1 MQKVADMTRI
11 FHRSAKAPA
20 LEELS
25 EVVNGAWLH
34 LEAPSPEDLAALATD
49 YQLDEDLLSDGVDP
63 NESPRIER
71 DGDVTYIFTRFC
83 LPEAE
88 KLTTAPMLIVYAKG
102 VVITISERPFTS
114 LEILLSGR
122 YDIITSKRAQ
132 LVLQIL
138 NEVSNGYKRRINTAS
153 RRIWQGRAQLNK
165 DHIANKDFIAFIDI
179 EEDLNDFLLVLE
191 PMTAVL
197 NSLLN
202 GRFMRLY
209 EEDKDLI
216 EDLTLGVKEL
226 TQLAQSRLNT
236 LRNIREAYST
246 ITANNLNKVFK
257 LMTSITILMG
267 IFTLI
272 TGIYSMNISL
282 PASQDPNAFWIILGV
297 TGLAIGAVGSYFKKN
312 NWF

>member
-1 MQKVADMTRI
+1 MTRI
-11 FHRSAKAPA
+11 FYRSAKSPA
-20 LEELS
+20 LEELT
-25 EVVNGAWLH
+25 EVVDGAWLH
-34 LEAPSPEDLAALATD
+34 YESPNPEELEALAKD
-49 YQLDEDLLSDGVDP
+49 YKLDIDLLNDGIDP

-71 DGDVTYIFTRFC
+71 DGDSTFIFTRFC

-88 KLTTAPMLIVYAKG
+88 KMTTAPLLIIYTSG
-102 VVITISERPFTS
+102 VVITISQQQFTS
-114 LEILLSGR
+114 LDQLLTSR
-122 YDIITSKRAQ
+122 YNVITSKRAQ

-138 NEVSNGYKRRINTAS
+138 SEVNNGYKRRINVAS
-153 RRIWQGRAQLNK
+153 RRIWQSRAQLNK
-165 DHIANKDFIAFIDI
+165 DQIDNKDFIAFIDI

-191 PMTAVL
+191 PMSAVL
-197 NSLLN
+197 NNLLN

-216 EDLTLGVKEL
+216 EDLSLSALEL

-272 TGIYSMNISL
+272 TGIYSMNIAL
-282 PASQDPNAFWIILGV
+282 PAAHNPNAFWIILGI
-297 TGLAIGAVGSYFKKN
+297 TFTLIGIVAAYFKKN
-312 NWF
+312 RWF

>member
-1 MQKVADMTRI
+1 MVRI
-11 FHRSAKAPA
+11 FHRSAKSPV
-20 LEELS
+20 LEELKD
-25 EVVNGAWLH
+25 VVDGSWIH
-34 LEAPSPEDLAALATD
+34 LEAPQEEDLVKIGVE
-49 YQLDEDLLSDGVDP
+49 YGLDVDLLRDGVDP

-71 DGDVTYIFTRFC
+71 DGDATFIYTRFC

-88 KLTTAPMLIVYAKG
+88 KMTTAPLLIVYAKG
-102 VVITISERPFTS
+102 VVITICERPFTS
-114 LEILLSGR
+114 LDILLSPR
-122 YDIITSKRAQ
+122 YEVVTSKRAQ
-132 LVLQIL
+132 LVLQIIS
-138 NEVSNGYKRRINTAS
+138 EVNNGYKRRINIAS
-153 RRIWQGRAQLNK
+153 RRIWQSRAQLNK
-165 DHIANKDFIAFIDI
+165 HQIANEDFIAFIDI

-191 PMTAVL
+191 PMAAVL
-197 NSLLN
+197 KTLLN

-216 EDLTLGVKEL
+216 EDLTLGAQEL

-272 TGIYSMNISL
+272 TGIYSMNINL
-282 PASQDPNAFWIILGV
+282 PAAHNPNAFWIILSI
-297 TGLAIGAVGSYFKKN
+297 TAILIGAVAVYFKKN
-312 NWF
+312 RWF

>member
-1 MQKVADMTRI
+1 MKRVFFST
-11 FHRSAKAPA
+11 AKSPA
-20 LEELS
+20 IELLDEYVDGS
-25 EVVNGAWLH
+25 WLH
-34 LEAPSPEDLAALATD
+34 FEAPSDVELELVADQFDLD
-49 YQLDEDLLSDGVDP
+49 IDLLRDGIDP

-71 DGDVTYIFTRFC
+71 DGDAVYIYSRFC

-88 KLTTAPMLIVYAKG
+88 KMTTAPFLIMHGKG
-102 VVITISERPFTS
+102 IVLTISQRPFSS
-114 LEILLSGR
+114 LDQLISGSMQV
-122 YDIITSKRAQ
+122 ITSKRAR
-132 LVLQIL
+132 LVIEIL
-138 NEVSNGYKRRINTAS
+138 SVINEGYKKRINSVS
-153 RRIWQGRAQLNK
+153 RKIWQTRARLDKAQ
-165 DHIANKDFIAFIDI
+165 IANEDFIAFIDI

-191 PMTAVL
+191 PMAAVL

-216 EDLTLGVKEL
+216 EDLSLGNQEL
-226 TQLAQSRLNT
+226 TQLAQSRLST

-272 TGIYSMNISL
+272 TGIYSMNIKL
-282 PASQDPNAFWIILGV
+282 PGAHDPNVFWVILTV
-297 TGLAIGAVGSYFKKN
+297 TTVLIGSVSIYFKKN
-312 NWF
+312 RWF

>member
-1 MQKVADMTRI
+1 MKELA
-11 FHRSAKAPA
+11 APVDG
-20 LEELS
+20 S
-25 EVVNGAWLH
+25 WIH
-34 LEAPSPEDLAALATD
+34 LESPSEEDLTKLSAD
-49 YQLDEDLLSDGVDP
+49 YELDMDLLLDGVDP

-71 DGDVTYIFTRFC
+71 DGDATYIFTRFC

-88 KLTTAPMLIVYAKG
+88 KLTTAPLLMVYAKG
-102 VVITISERPFTS
+102 VVITICERQFTS
-114 LEILLSGR
+114 LDLILSGR
-122 YDIITSKRAQ
+122 YDLVTSKRAQ
-132 LVLQIL
+132 LILQIL
-138 NEVSNGYKRRINTAS
+138 SEVNNGYKRRINTAS
-153 RRIWQGRAQLNK
+153 RKIWQSRAQLNK

-191 PMTAVL
+191 PLTSVL

-216 EDLTLGVKEL
+216 EDLTLGAQEL

-282 PASQDPNAFWIILGV
+282 PAAHNPNAFWIILSI
-297 TGLAIGAVGSYFKKN
+297 TAIMIGIVARYFKKN